1 VNGHAAGPC
10 GMITFTPGS
19 SAEMAFLA
27 YHPHNFAT
35 FSFSTIKG
43 SSGAVAAAT
52 IGQTAVNAASANGF
66 VRNAITGVFSKS
78 VPVATLLGACPQAAF
93 AENLYVE
100 ATATDG
106 YSQLWYLN
114 RGDTKAFALTTS

>member
-1 VNGHAAGPC
+1 
-10 GMITFTPGS
+10 
-19 SAEMAFLA
+19 MAFLA

-52 IGQTAVNAASANGF
+52 IGQTAVNAPSANGF
-66 VRNAITGVFSKS
+66 VRNAVTGVFAKS
-78 VPVATLLGACPQAAF
+78 VPVTTLLGACPQAAF